1 MKKTKESVLKRN
13 VKPSTILSFRYSV
26 IALIITLI
34 MMIIIPKILNYAP
47 ESTNTP
53 FDIQMSKISFTTQFL
68 LIIVLVIIGIIA
80 LTKFMLKDVDK
91 WFKHPEKATE
101 KEIKKVREKCL
112 ILPYSFLAIEIL
124 IPFIVSTVLLSITG
138 SHYPIMILKIIL
150 LLSAFALLLAISSF
164 TISKSFYDELLAST
178 YKEEMNLGVRIS
190 LKRRLSLLIF
200 LSILSCLLL
209 TSLVGYSASVIEQDD
224 TLFNVYKNHL
234 SQVIDTNKTYTK
246 EELQAK
252 LYTLD
257 TLTENETK
265 FLIDSNDNVTVIS
278 GYEVSDFVV
287 EYTKQIAQKYD
298 GRIYDSYGIDAQ
310 GVTML
315 INTDSGPYYVGI
327 LYNIYSETA
336 LTYLIINFVFLIVV
350 TSSITQLVLNSL
362 SKSLTQISDGFENI
376 ISNADKS
383 TTLPVISNDEIGDL
397 VSAFNK
403 IQKMNTEH
411 LETIQNNQNTLIER
425 ERLASLGQMVGGIAH
440 NLKTPIF
447 SISGG
452 LEGLS
457 DLIKEF
463 DESIEDP
470 NVTDQDM
477 HEIANDMRTWITKL
491 KGHTSYMSDVITT
504 VKGQAVN
511 LSEEQAVHF
520 TVEELFQHIKIL
532 MQHEIKHTL
541 STLNITNNVPENR
554 SIYGS
559 INSLVQVINNLIS
572 NSIESYGKKETEK
585 IINLN
590 ADYEE
595 SSNSIIISVK
605 DFGPG
610 LPKNVQEKL
619 FKEMI
624 TTKGKDGTGLGLFM
638 SYSNIKAHF
647 KGDLSFETK
656 ENEGTTFFIKIP
668 L

>member
-1 MKKTKESVLKRN
+1 MKKTKEDILKRS
-13 VKPSTILSFRYSV
+13 VKPSTILSFRYSI

-34 MMIIIPKILNYAP
+34 LMTIIPKILNYAP
-47 ESTNTP
+47 ESINTA
-53 FDIQMSKISFTTQFL
+53 FDIQMSKISYTTQFL
-68 LIIVLVIIGIIA
+68 LIIAIVIIGIVL
-80 LTKFMLKDVDK
+80 LTKYMLKDVDK
-91 WFKHPEKATE
+91 WFKNPEKATE
-101 KEIKKVREKCL
+101 KEIEKVREKCL
-112 ILPYSFLAIEIL
+112 ILPYKFLAIEIL
-124 IPFIVSTVLLSITG
+124 VPFLVATTLLSITG
-138 SHYPIMILKIIL
+138 SHYPIMILKIVL
-150 LLSAFALLLAISSF
+150 LLTSFSVLLAISSF
-164 TISKSFYDELLAST
+164 TLSKNFYDELLAST
-178 YKEEMNLGVRIS
+178 YKDGMNLGVRIS
-190 LKRRLSLLIF
+190 LRTRLFLLIF
-200 LSILSCLLL
+200 LTVLSCLML
-209 TSLVGYSASVIEQDD
+209 TSLVGYSVSVIEQDD

-234 SQVIDTNKTYTK
+234 SQAIDKTKTYTK
-246 EELQAK
+246 EELIAK

-265 FLIDSNDNVTVIS
+265 FLIDSNDNIISIS
-278 GYEVSDFVV
+278 GHEVSTFVV

-298 GRIYDSYGIDAQ
+298 GRIYDSYGIDSQ
-310 GVTML
+310 GITML
-315 INTDSGPYYVGI
+315 INTDSGSYYVGI
-327 LYNIYSETA
+327 LYDIYSETA

-350 TSSITQLVLNSL
+350 ISFISHLVLTSL
-362 SKSLTQISDGFENI
+362 SKSLEQISNGFENI
-376 ISNADKS
+376 INNVSTS
-383 TTLPVISNDEIGDL
+383 TTLPVISNDEIGEL

-403 IQKMNTEH
+403 IQKVNKNH

-511 LSEEQAVHF
+511 LSEEQSIHF
-520 TVEELFQHIKIL
+520 TIEELFQHIKIL

-541 STLNITNNVPENR
+541 STLNMNINVPENK
-554 SIYGS
+554 SILGS

-572 NSIESYGKKETEK
+572 NSIEGYGNKETEK
-585 IINLN
+585 IINLDAN
-590 ADYEE
+590 YDENT
-595 SSNSIIISVK
+595 NSIIISVQ

-647 KGDLSFETK
+647 KGDLTFKTK

>member
-47 ESTNTP
+47 ESINTP

-178 YKEEMNLGVRIS
+178 YKEGMNLGIRIS

-327 LYNIYSETA
+327 LYYIYSETA

-610 LPKNVQEKL
+610 LPKVVQEKL

>member
-1 MKKTKESVLKRN
+1 MKKTKEDILKRS
-13 VKPSTILSFRYSV
+13 VKPSTILSFRYSI
-26 IALIITLI
+26 IALIISLI
-34 MMIIIPKILNYAP
+34 LMTIIPKILNYAP
-47 ESTNTP
+47 ESINTA
-53 FDIQMSKISFTTQFL
+53 FDIQMSKISYTTQFL
-68 LIIVLVIIGIIA
+68 LIIAIVIIGIVL
-80 LTKFMLKDVDK
+80 LTKYMLKDVDK
-91 WFKHPEKATE
+91 WFKNPEKATE
-101 KEIKKVREKCL
+101 KEIEKVREKCL
-112 ILPYSFLAIEIL
+112 ILPYKFLAIEIL
-124 IPFIVSTVLLSITG
+124 VPFLVATTLLSITG
-138 SHYPIMILKIIL
+138 SHYPIMILKIVL
-150 LLSAFALLLAISSF
+150 LLTSFSVLLAISSF
-164 TISKSFYDELLAST
+164 TLSKNFYDELLAST
-178 YKEEMNLGVRIS
+178 YKDGMNLGVRIS
-190 LKRRLSLLIF
+190 LRTRLFLLIF
-200 LSILSCLLL
+200 LTVLSCLML
-209 TSLVGYSASVIEQDD
+209 TSLVGYSVSVIEQDD

-234 SQVIDTNKTYTK
+234 SQTIDKTKTYTK
-246 EELQAK
+246 EELMAK

-265 FLIDSNDNVTVIS
+265 FLIDSNDNIISIS
-278 GYEVSDFVV
+278 GHEVSSFVV

-298 GRIYDSYGIDAQ
+298 GRIYDSYGIDSQ
-310 GVTML
+310 GITML
-315 INTDSGPYYVGI
+315 INTDSGSYYVGI
-327 LYNIYSETA
+327 LYDIYSETA

-350 TSSITQLVLNSL
+350 ISFISHLVLTSL
-362 SKSLTQISDGFENI
+362 SKSLEQISNGFENI
-376 ISNADKS
+376 INNVSTS
-383 TTLPVISNDEIGDL
+383 TTLPVISNDEIGEL

-403 IQKMNTEH
+403 IQKVNKNH

-511 LSEEQAVHF
+511 LSEEQSIHF
-520 TVEELFQHIKIL
+520 TIEELFQHIKIL

-541 STLNITNNVPENR
+541 STLNMNINVPENK
-554 SIYGS
+554 SILGS

-572 NSIESYGKKETEK
+572 NSIEGYGNKETEK
-585 IINLN
+585 IINLDAN
-590 ADYEE
+590 YDENT
-595 SSNSIIISVK
+595 NSIIISVQ

-647 KGDLSFETK
+647 KGDLTFKTK